1 MELGL
6 AGRTAIVCGASSG
19 MGLAIA
25 EALAGEGANVAMFAR
40 RREVLEREA
49 ERIGALAV
57 QGDLTIPQHLERLV
71 QATVGAFGGVDVL
84 ILNGG
89 GPPAGTASSL
99 TAEAVE
105 EAVALLLTP
114 HVTLVARCLP
124 HLRESGRGRIVA
136 IESSS
141 VREPLANLALSNAVR
156 PGVVGWLKTLAR
168 ELGPD
173 GITVNTIAP
182 GRIDT
187 DRLRSVYGDSGP
199 PSSDLENVPVRRLG
213 TPAEIAAA
221 ATFLASDRAG
231 YVTGAVIPVD
241 GGLTRGLL

>member
-1 MELGL
+1 MDLGL

-19 MGLAIA
+19 MGLATA
-25 EALAGEGANVAMFAR
+25 EALAAEGASVAMFAR

-49 ERIGALAV
+49 ERIGGLPV

-71 QATVGAFGGVDVL
+71 QATIGAFGGIDVL
-84 ILNGG
+84 VLNGG
-89 GPPAGTASSL
+89 GPPPGSASTL
-99 TAEAVE
+99 TAETVDA
-105 EAVALLLTP
+105 AVALLLTS
-114 HVTLVARCLP
+114 HVTLVGRCLP

-141 VREPLANLALSNAVR
+141 VREPLTNLALSNAVR

-187 DRLRSVYGDSGP
+187 DRLRSLHGP
-199 PSSDLENVPVRRLG
+199 AGTPMSELEHVPAHRLG
-213 TPAEIAAA
+213 TPAEIAAVVA
-221 ATFLASDRAG
+221 FLASDRAG
-231 YVTGAVIPVD
+231 YVTGTVIPVD

>member
-221 ATFLASDRAG
+221 AAFLASDRAG